1 MRLVLYQGT
10 ISGVD
15 GPSGF
20 LCHCRSNNNPHWN
33 LFFYVCY
40 VLASLCLTP
49 PCLWNSV
56 FRPFIQRF
64 HYGTCQLL
72 LILKV
77 VWLQMQPEIKKKK
90 KRIPLPIWPKGSL
103 TERTQPEYMT
113 RTAWGLA
120 LRGFWRRNQV
130 KLRYELQTGEP
141 FSKGLSLQNTVRQTW
156 SYYYYYYYY

>member
-90 KRIPLPIWPKGSL
+90 NVSLYQSGRRDLWRNELNQSTWLELP
-103 TERTQPEYMT
+103 E
-113 RTAWGLA
+113 GLPYV
-120 LRGFWRRNQV
+120 GFGDGIRWSSGMSCRLAN
-130 KLRYELQTGEP
+130 
-141 FSKGLSLQNTVRQTW
+141 LSQKVFLCKIQ
-156 SYYYYYYYY
+156 